1 MLRNATKGL
10 VAIALCGGMLVSGGV
25 PAGAL
30 NTGNGEVSAVSL
42 ADTSNLIYLSEP
54 ELKEIGLTKYDAEQ
68 LTSEVMAIIEKEKAA
83 GNISEEDANA
93 FSGLL
98 LESPMNESGTQV
110 RALPI
115 WAAAA
120 IVGCAGSV
128 ALGEGKD
135 QVKNALKEGKSVD
148 EASDIA
154 IGVAVD
160 CVFGAI
166 PGGAAGAAVKNT
178 LTKPIKDSLRPH
190 VKKVV
195 ADMEKRYKNGEF

>member
-1 MLRNATKGL
+1 MA
-10 VAIALCGGMLVSGGV
+10 VVLCGGMLVSGGA

-30 NTGNGEVSAVSL
+30 SQGDNDVSVVSL
-42 ADTSNLIYLSEP
+42 ADANNLIYLSES
-54 ELKEIGLTKYDAEQ
+54 ELKEIGLTKQDAEQ
-68 LTSEVMAIIEKEKAA
+68 LVSDVASIIEKEKLA
-83 GNISEEDANA
+83 GNISEEDANT
-93 FSGLL
+93 FSELL
-98 LESPMNESGTQV
+98 LATPVNESGTQLQ
-110 RALPI
+110 ALPI

-160 CVFGAI
+160 CVFGAV
-166 PGGAAGAAVKNT
+166 PGGAIGAAAKNT
-178 LTKPIKDSLRPH
+178 LTKPIKDALRPH

-195 ADMEKRYKNGEF
+195 ADMDKRYKNGDF

>member
-1 MLRNATKGL
+1 MLRNAAKGL
-10 VAIALCGGMLVSGGV
+10 MAIMLGGGMLVSRGA
-25 PAGAL
+25 PAMAL
-30 NTGNGEVSAVSL
+30 GQGNDDVSAIYL
-42 ADTSNLIYLSEP
+42 ADTNNLIYLSES
-54 ELKEIGLTKYDAEQ
+54 ELKEIGLTKQDAEQ
-68 LTSEVMAIIEKEKAA
+68 VVSELAFIIEKEKLA
-83 GNISEEDANA
+83 GNISTEDSNT
-93 FSGLL
+93 FSELRL
-98 LESPMNESGTQV
+98 ATPVNESGTQLQ
-110 RALPI
+110 ALPI
-115 WAAAA
+115 WAATA

-160 CVFGAI
+160 CVFGAV
-166 PGGAAGAAVKNT
+166 PGGTIGAAAKNT
-178 LTKPIKDSLRPH
+178 LTKPIKDALRPH

>member
-1 MLRNATKGL
+1 MLGNATKGL
-10 VAIALCGGMLVSGGV
+10 LAIALCGGMLVSGGA

-30 NTGNGEVSAVSL
+30 NAGSDEVSVASL
-42 ADTSNLIYLSEP
+42 ADASNLIYLSES
-54 ELKEIGLTKYDAEQ
+54 ELEEIGLTRRDAEQ
-68 LTSEVMAIIEKEKAA
+68 LTSEVVSLIEREKVA
-83 GNISEEDANA
+83 GNISEEDANI
-93 FSGLL
+93 FIELL
-98 LESPMNESGTQV
+98 LKTPANESGAQLQ
-110 RALPI
+110 ALPV

-135 QVKNALKEGKSVD
+135 QVKNALKQGKTVD
-148 EASDIA
+148 EASDIV

-166 PGGAAGAAVKNT
+166 PGGIAGAAIKNA
-178 LTKPIKDSLRPH
+178 LTKPIKDSLRPL

-195 ADMEKRYKNGEF
+195 EDMDRRYKNGEF